1 MSTDNKSLKRIIDFR
16 HEKLDAIK
24 NSGINPFPYS
34 FDRTDY
40 ADDVIKSYDPDSD
53 KKQVSIAGRI
63 VSMRKMGKASFTHLQ
78 DESGKIQ
85 LYIKR
90 DDVGV
95 DVYNN
100 LFKNLDLGDII
111 GVTGYVFVTRTEEI
125 SVHAEFLTILS
136 KNLRPL
142 PNLKEK
148 DGVAFNEYG
157 DKELRYRHRYLDFI
171 ANPQNKI
178 IFEQRATIISAMRSV
193 LDSNGFLEVE
203 TPILQQIYGGASAR
217 PFKTFHNTLD
227 ESLYLRIAD
236 ELYLKKLIIGGFEKV
251 YELAKNF
258 RNEGMDRS
266 HNPEYTSLEFYQA
279 YVDVYYMM
287 DFTEMLIKTIAQKL
301 NVDTVEFNS
310 FKISLSKPFEKK
322 SMFEL
327 LNNASGKSVDTMDR
341 LGLYEYA
348 KELKLEIDKKMNYG
362 QLLDAIFEH
371 LVEPTLINP
380 TFVYDYPKA
389 ISPLAKGK
397 RDGNQDIVERFE
409 LFIGCTEFANAFSE
423 LNDPIDQ
430 RQRLES
436 QAKLREIGDEE
447 AQNVDN
453 DFIEAMEC
461 GMPPTGGVGIG
472 VDRIVML
479 LTGQN
484 SIKDV
489 ILFPAMRTEK
499 EK

>member
-1 MSTDNKSLKRIIDFR
+1 
-16 HEKLDAIK
+16 
-24 NSGINPFPYS
+24 
-34 FDRTDY
+34 
-40 ADDVIKSYDPDSD
+40 
-53 KKQVSIAGRI
+53 
-63 VSMRKMGKASFTHLQ
+63 
-78 DESGKIQ
+78 
-85 LYIKR
+85 
-90 DDVGV
+90 
-95 DVYNN
+95 
-100 LFKNLDLGDII
+100 
-111 GVTGYVFVTRTEEI
+111 
-125 SVHAEFLTILS
+125 
-136 KNLRPL
+136 
-142 PNLKEK
+142 
-148 DGVAFNEYG
+148 
-157 DKELRYRHRYLDFI
+157 
-171 ANPQNKI
+171 
-178 IFEQRATIISAMRSV
+178 
-193 LDSNGFLEVE
+193 
-203 TPILQQIYGGASAR
+203 
-217 PFKTFHNTLD
+217 
-227 ESLYLRIAD
+227 
-236 ELYLKKLIIGGFEKV
+236 
-251 YELAKNF
+251 
-258 RNEGMDRS
+258 
-266 HNPEYTSLEFYQA
+266 
-279 YVDVYYMM
+279 
-287 DFTEMLIKTIAQKL
+287 LIKTIAQKL